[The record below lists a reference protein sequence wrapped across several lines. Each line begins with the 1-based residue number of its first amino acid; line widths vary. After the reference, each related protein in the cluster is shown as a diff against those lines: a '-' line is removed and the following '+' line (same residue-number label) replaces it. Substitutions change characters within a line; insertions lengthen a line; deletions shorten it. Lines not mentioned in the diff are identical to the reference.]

1 MGDFLVSK
9 LFNFY
14 KVCDD
19 INILVMFES
28 LIIEVGFRIAQ
39 LEKHPINKPFSK
51 RDKYKKPRT
60 RHRKAADEERFLY
73 AIRYILTDLINAHN
87 SLPKRYCKISLD
99 KDYYRNTSKYSNPKL
114 GYEAVSD
121 VYEGLQQLEMVQ
133 QIKGGHYD
141 SGTGERT
148 KYTSGKRFDTVLE
161 YVETIFEV
169 LPVPD
174 LSLETIILNDRVY
187 VDDNKKPSADKPKKQ
202 VVRRQR
208 QEYVHTDTT
217 QKYKDNLLLINKC
230 LCRHW
235 VDLKITDS
243 MIPELERRLATNKE
257 EDRRSIDFTKR
268 TLRRVFS
275 RGEFTLGGRF
285 YGHWVHTLPMR
296 EKDELKEDIKYRRY
310 ITIDSNPVRERDFS
324 AMHPTM
330 AYLEANVEMKLDD
343 PYSDIF
349 PNKTGDD
356 YRTIAKRAFN
366 VMLNAD
372 WRVESSPK
380 DLAPLLKKCGVK
392 WKGLVDKILEVHSPI
407 EHLFF
412 KGKGTEYQF
421 KDSVIAEQ
429 VMLQFAKIDVPIIP
443 VHDSFV
449 FDYQYDSEVDEAM
462 LKAWKDIFGINI
474 KIDMKKRDY
483 SKDFYSDNLMDDVLK
498 DFKEYSKCFDR
509 ESDWKAKKPSILKEV
524 AKY

>member
-1 MGDFLVSK
+1 
-9 LFNFY
+9 
-14 KVCDD
+14 
-19 INILVMFES
+19 MFDS

-39 LEKHPINKPFSK
+39 LEKHPINEPFSK

-60 RHRKAADEERFLY
+60 RLRKAADEERFLY
-73 AIRYILTDLINAHN
+73 AVRYILTDLINAHN

-133 QIKGGHYD
+133 QVKGGHYD

-161 YVETIFEV
+161 YVETTFEV

-187 VDDNKKPSADKPKKQ
+187 VDDNKKSSTDKPKKQ

-217 QKYKDNLLLINKC
+217 QKYKDNLLIINKC

-235 VDLKITDS
+235 VDLRIRDS

-257 EDRRSIDFTKR
+257 KENRSLDLRKR

-275 RGEFTLGGRF
+275 RGKFTLGGRY
-285 YGHWVHTLPMR
+285 YGHWVHTLPS
-296 EKDELKEDIKYRRY
+296 KIKKKGDIKYRKY
-310 ITIDSNPVRERDFS
+310 ISIDGNNTRERDFS

-330 AYLEANVEMKLDD
+330 AYLEANVEMQLDD
-343 PYSDIF
+343 PYTDIF
-349 PNKTGDD
+349 PDKNDPN
-356 YRTIAKRAFN
+356 YRVIAKRAFN
-366 VMLNAD
+366 AMLNAD
-372 WRVESSPK
+372 WRAKFCPR
-380 DLAPLLKKCGVK
+380 DLAPLLKQCGVK
-392 WKGLVDKILEVHSPI
+392 WESLVNKILEVHAPI

-412 KGKGTEYQF
+412 KGKGTAYQF

-429 VMLQFAKIDVPIIP
+429 VMLHFAKMDVPIIP

-449 FDYQYDSEVDEAM
+449 YDYHYDSEVYEEM
-462 LKAWKDIFGINI
+462 LKAWKVIFGINI
-474 KIDMKKRDY
+474 QIDMAKRDY
-483 SKDFYSDNLMDDVLK
+483 DDENVEVFVADNPDVL
-498 DFKEYSKCFDR
+498 DTLLQDHEEHLQWSTR
-509 ESDWKAKKPSILKEV
+509 NLDWAKKKPKILKEV
-524 AKY
+524 AKYRSKDTD